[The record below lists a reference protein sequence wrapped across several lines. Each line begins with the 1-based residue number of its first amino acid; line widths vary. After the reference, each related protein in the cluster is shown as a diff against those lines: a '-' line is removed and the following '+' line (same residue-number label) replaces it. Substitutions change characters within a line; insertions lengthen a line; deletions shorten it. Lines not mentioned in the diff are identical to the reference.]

1 MEIREAEKRAA
12 ELRAVIEK
20 HNHSYYDLDSPTI
33 EDDEYDAL
41 MRELR
46 GIEQQFP
53 ELAVPDSPTHRVG
66 GTVSSS
72 FEKVAHT
79 CRWAPSRTFSARTRC
94 AGSFPA

>member
-20 HNHSYYDLDSPTI
+20 HNHNYYDLDSPTI

-53 ELAVPDSPTHRVG
+53 ELARAGFPD
-66 GTVSSS
+66 
-72 FEKVAHT
+72 
-79 CRWAPSRTFSARTRC
+79 APGRRNGQQQF
-94 AGSFPA
+94 

>member
-20 HNHSYYDLDSPTI
+20 HNHNYYDLDSPTI

-53 ELAVPDSPTHRVG
+53 ELAVPDSR
-66 GTVSSS
+66 
-72 FEKVAHT
+72 
-79 CRWAPSRTFSARTRC
+79 RTGSAERSAAVLRR
-94 AGSFPA
+94 

>member
-1 MEIREAEKRAA
+1 MLFRSEKRAA

-20 HNHSYYDLDSPTI
+20 HNHNYYDLDSPTI

-53 ELAVPDSPTHRVG
+53 ELATNSDRLHQMMYCNLFIV
-66 GTVSSS
+66 
-72 FEKVAHT
+72 
-79 CRWAPSRTFSARTRC
+79 
-94 AGSFPA
+94 

>member
-20 HNHSYYDLDSPTI
+20 HNHNYYDLDSPTI

-46 GIEQQFP
+46 GIE
-53 ELAVPDSPTHRVG
+53 
-66 GTVSSS
+66 
-72 FEKVAHT
+72 
-79 CRWAPSRTFSARTRC
+79 
-94 AGSFPA
+94 

>member
-46 GIEQQFP
+46 GSSRSLPCRIPRRTGSAERSA
-53 ELAVPDSPTHRVG
+53 AVLR
-66 GTVSSS
+66 
-72 FEKVAHT
+72 
-79 CRWAPSRTFSARTRC
+79 R
-94 AGSFPA
+94 